1 MTRRM
6 TLVNFDRTPI
16 RPTNRIHPTAGGTR
30 EMTQNFI
37 YYPRYAG
44 EKATALVK
52 MYIMSSNLLRTL
64 SSVLISDRGKQQ
76 TKEKAEE
83 RKRTQKGPVGRQVC
97 VCVCIHAQTYREIKL
112 SVCLIDYTIN
122 IFYNVLDNCR
132 YLYVPLLWHFLET
145 SRTRI
150 TWSEI
155 RDSITPMYSRV
166 SSHPYRMDAKSMTR
180 DTFSR
185 NLDALLLF
193 DFFYEASVAASRCV
207 CRSFAQGQDLV
218 LVYVYAPK
226 SSSLPVSSRTNSS
239 IVARG
244 LQASCFHS
252 WTWNVR
258 TNRAEVSRHFIPAF
272 AEP

>member
-83 RKRTQKGPVGRQVC
+83 RKRTQKGPVGRQVTFTCLVRRYLLMHVTHIRACVCYVCVGVC
-97 VCVCIHAQTYREIKL
+97 VCVCGCVG
-112 SVCLIDYTIN
+112 VCVCVYMRKHT
-122 IFYNVLDNCR
+122 
-132 YLYVPLLWHFLET
+132 
-145 SRTRI
+145 
-150 TWSEI
+150 
-155 RDSITPMYSRV
+155 
-166 SSHPYRMDAKSMTR
+166 AKSS
-180 DTFSR
+180 F
-185 NLDALLLF
+185 LF
-193 DFFYEASVAASRCV
+193 V
-207 CRSFAQGQDLV
+207 
-218 LVYVYAPK
+218 
-226 SSSLPVSSRTNSS
+226 
-239 IVARG
+239 
-244 LQASCFHS
+244 
-252 WTWNVR
+252 
-258 TNRAEVSRHFIPAF
+258 
-272 AEP
+272 